1 VIERVDDRQMPVKGL
16 MKTKLLALG
25 AVFVYQTVLWYQDE
39 INLPLGR
46 GIKALLRA
54 A

>member
-1 VIERVDDRQMPVKGL
+1 
-16 MKTKLLALG
+16 LALG
-25 AVFVYQTVLWYQDE
+25 AVFVYQVVLWYQDE
-39 INLPLGR
+39 NNLPLGR